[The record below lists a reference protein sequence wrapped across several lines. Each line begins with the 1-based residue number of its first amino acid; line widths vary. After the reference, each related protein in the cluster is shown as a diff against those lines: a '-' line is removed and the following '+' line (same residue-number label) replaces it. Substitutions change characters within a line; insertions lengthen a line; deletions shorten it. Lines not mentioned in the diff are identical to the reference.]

1 MATTSTRKHSDI
13 DANADRAPETV
24 EVRPRRGQSMTRLET
39 FTDAAFAFAA
49 ALLAISIDEVPESYP
64 ELIEA
69 LKDAPAF
76 AASFAVL
83 LLFWRAH
90 QTWSDRYGLEDLP
103 SVLLTFG
110 LILVVMIYVYP
121 LKIMFGAAFSAIS
134 NGWLPSSFAL
144 GSLDQFRVV
153 LTVYGLGFFLLS
165 GLISALYIH
174 AWRLRDRLQM
184 SPEEAFD
191 TASESLAWFIVG
203 LFGLFSILLGWLL
216 PDAQVP
222 IAAWIYC
229 ALIVY
234 GPIFDRLQRKAAR
247 RRFG

>member
-1 MATTSTRKHSDI
+1 MSSNEASIT
-13 DANADRAPETV
+13 
-24 EVRPRRGQSMTRLET
+24 RPRRGQSMTRLET

-76 AASFAVL
+76 AASFAIL

-90 QTWSDRYGLEDLP
+90 QNWSDRYGLEDLP

-134 NGWLPSSFAL
+134 GGWLPSSFAL
-144 GSLDQFRVV
+144 ESQAQFRVV

-165 GLISALYIH
+165 GLISALYLH
-174 AWRLRDRLQM
+174 AWRCRAGLSMHPR
-184 SPEEAFD
+184 EAFD
-191 TASESLAWFIVG
+191 TAGESLAWLIVA
-203 LFGLFSILLGWLL
+203 LFGLLSITLGWLL
-216 PDAQVP
+216 PDRFVP

-229 ALIVY
+229 ALIIY
-234 GPIFDRLQRKAAR
+234 GPIFDVLQQKAAL
-247 RRFG
+247 RRFA

>member
-1 MATTSTRKHSDI
+1 MSTTESTI
-13 DANADRAPETV
+13 T
-24 EVRPRRGQSMTRLET
+24 RPRRGQSMTRLET

-76 AASFAVL
+76 AASFAIL

-121 LKIMFGAAFSAIS
+121 LKIMFSAAFSAIS

-144 GSLDQFRVV
+144 ESHFQFRAV
-153 LTVYGLGFFLLS
+153 LTIYGIGFFLLS
-165 GLISALYIH
+165 GLISALYLH
-174 AWRLRDRLQM
+174 AWLRRRQLSM
-184 SPEEAFD
+184 HPREAFD
-191 TASESLAWFIVG
+191 TASEFLAWLIVA
-203 LFGLFSILLGWLL
+203 LFGLLSVALAWLL
-216 PDAQVP
+216 PDRHVP

-229 ALIVY
+229 ALSVY
-234 GPIFDRLQRKAAR
+234 GPIFNRLQQNAAR

>member
-1 MATTSTRKHSDI
+1 MTAGE
-13 DANADRAPETV
+13 ADLT
-24 EVRPRRGQSMTRLET
+24 RPRRGRSMTRLET

-49 ALLAISIDEVPESYP
+49 ALLAISIDEVPDSYP
-64 ELIEA
+64 QLIAA

-76 AASFAVL
+76 AASFAIL

-144 GSLDQFRVV
+144 ETHDQLRVL
-153 LTVYGLGFFLLS
+153 LTVYGIGWFMLS
-165 GLISALYIH
+165 GLISALYLH
-174 AWRLRDRLQM
+174 AWRRRTQLSMHPR
-184 SPEEAFD
+184 EAFD
-191 TASESLAWFIVG
+191 TAAEILGWLIAA
-203 LFGLFSILLGWLL
+203 LFGLLSVWLGWLL
-216 PDAQVP
+216 PDSHVL

-229 ALIVY
+229 PLLVH
-234 GPIFDRLQRKAAR
+234 GLIFDRIQESAAR

>member
-1 MATTSTRKHSDI
+1 MSANPSPDEAT
-13 DANADRAPETV
+13 
-24 EVRPRRGQSMTRLET
+24 RPRRGRAMTRLET

-49 ALLAISIDEVPESYP
+49 ALLAISIDEVPESYS

-76 AASFAVL
+76 AASFAIL

-90 QTWSDRYGLEDLP
+90 QTWSDRYGLEDLT

-134 NGWLPSSFAL
+134 GGWLPSSFTLESQA
-144 GSLDQFRVV
+144 QFRVV
-153 LTVYGLGFFLLS
+153 LTVYGVGFFMLS
-165 GLISALYIH
+165 GLISALYLH
-174 AWRLRDRLQM
+174 AWRRRAQLSMHPR
-184 SPEEAFD
+184 EAFD
-191 TASESLAWFIVG
+191 TAAEILAWLIVA
-203 LFGLFSILLGWLL
+203 LFGLLSVALGWLL
-216 PDAQVP
+216 PDRHVW
-222 IAAWIYC
+222 IAAWMYC

-234 GPIFDRLQRKAAR
+234 GPIFDRIQQNVAR

>member
-1 MATTSTRKHSDI
+1 MTAAEKHL
-13 DANADRAPETV
+13 A
-24 EVRPRRGQSMTRLET
+24 RPRRGQSMTRLET

-49 ALLAISIDEVPESYP
+49 ALLAISIDEVPGTYP

-76 AASFAVL
+76 AASFAIL

-134 NGWLPSSFAL
+134 NDWLPSSFAL
-144 GSLDQFRVV
+144 ETWDQFRVV
-153 LTVYGLGFFLLS
+153 LTVYGIGWFMLS
-165 GLISALYIH
+165 GLISALYLH
-174 AWRLRDRLQM
+174 AWRCRRQLSMHPR
-184 SPEEAFD
+184 EAFD
-191 TASESLAWFIVG
+191 SAAEILAWLIVA
-203 LFGLFSILLGWLL
+203 LFGLLSIALGWLL
-216 PDAQVP
+216 PDRFVP
-222 IAAWIYC
+222 VAAWIYSV
-229 ALIVY
+229 LTVF
-234 GPIFDRLQRKAAR
+234 GPMFDYVQRKMAR